1 MSGKAASR
9 MGESSFLPVSPSA
22 NQVFVS
28 PITNCRC
35 RSHCESHANLTQIFF
50 FRGFLYVMKYLLKY
64 FHFLTTI
71 SLVLR
76 SYWAD
81 IKGGV
86 TRDDLQRRFLSQHG
100 VAMLEQCCNRSKQC
114 CNNIATLWCAKNRR
128 CISSRVTSHESTV
141 DTSVFLH

>member
-1 MSGKAASR
+1 
-9 MGESSFLPVSPSA
+9 
-22 NQVFVS
+22 
-28 PITNCRC
+28 
-35 RSHCESHANLTQIFF
+35 
-50 FRGFLYVMKYLLKY
+50 MKYLLKY